1 MELRFASLGAEA
13 VLPQKA
19 LGGLV
24 GVGMRG
30 LLVDVGLFI
39 LVLKRLKDSLLCEG
53 S

>member
-1 MELRFASLGAEA
+1 MFASSGVEV

-19 LGGLV
+19 LGWLV
-24 GVGMRG
+24 GVRMRG